1 MAIVYPT
8 PEPPPE
14 TPGELP
20 VEPALETTSL
30 ESETLAVDATASDE
44 TFQPETVAAPVDIP
58 RGESRFNRFMAR
70 LLRWALL
77 VLVLFGAGVIVTY
90 IFLYRPLQL
99 RADLAQS
106 NLEQAQR
113 DLSSA
118 QSRLGES
125 EGQVKSMQTQ
135 VEQARQDVTKAQNRA
150 ALQTVRTDLALARLA
165 LANKDG
171 PAART
176 ALVQAQN
183 DLAQML
189 PTLQT
194 ADADLADSVTGRLEI
209 ILNEL
214 NRDPTTA
221 ISDLDILSTNL
232 DQVETLLGL
241 E

>member
-1 MAIVYPT
+1 MAIAY
-8 PEPPPE
+8 PPPE
-14 TPGELP
+14 EP
-20 VEPALETTSL
+20 VEPQVET
-30 ESETLAVDATASDE
+30 ESSAADARADASAEYNSESTAPSID
-44 TFQPETVAAPVDIP
+44 VP
-58 RGESRFNRFMAR
+58 RGESRFNRFMRR

-77 VLVLFGAGVIVTY
+77 VVVLFGAGVIVTY
-90 IFLYRPLQL
+90 LFLYRPLQA
-99 RADLAQS
+99 RANLAQS

-118 QSRLGES
+118 QSRLNEA
-125 EGQVKSMQTQ
+125 EGQLKSMQTQ
-135 VEQARQDVTKAQNRA
+135 VEQAAQDVTRAKNRA

-194 ADADLADSVTGRLEI
+194 ADANLAESVTGRLEI

-221 ISDLDILSTNL
+221 ISDMDILSTNL
-232 DQVETLLGL
+232 DQVENLLGL
-241 E
+241 KE